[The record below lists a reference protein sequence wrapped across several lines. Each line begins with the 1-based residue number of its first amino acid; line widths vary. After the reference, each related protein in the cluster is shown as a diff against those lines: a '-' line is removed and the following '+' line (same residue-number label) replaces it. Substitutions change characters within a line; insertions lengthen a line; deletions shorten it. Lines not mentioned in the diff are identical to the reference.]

1 MEKQKRKSSCA
12 DKLGFGVKRSVK
24 FSFLLIVFI
33 FLTGCLS
40 APKFVSEDQLRSIR
54 LKMGA
59 SVIAPKGYCLDRKLV
74 EDRFNASFVIFLPC
88 DDITGTLNPGLFT
101 LTIAYTGERWSPLKT
116 FDSARSIMPQNQ
128 FENKPQIHFRSIE
141 VANEMR
147 FSGMQ
152 NVVWQLIEQH
162 RTHVKILT
170 LHMPKF
176 VKIDEIRAKA
186 RLFALMQQVQHPKDY
201 TEAPKEPAYIMRPR
215 IKPVIDYEKVFSAP
229 TSYPVRPKIKPDA
242 S

>member
-1 MEKQKRKSSCA
+1 M
-12 DKLGFGVKRSVK
+12 KRSVK
-24 FSFLLIVFI
+24 FSFLLIAFI

-40 APKFVSEDQLRSIR
+40 APQFVSEDQLRSIR
-54 LKMGA
+54 LKMGL

-74 EDRFNASFVIFLPC
+74 EDRLNASFVIFLPC
-88 DDITGTLNPGLFT
+88 DDIAGTLNPGLFT
-101 LTIAYTGERWSPLKT
+101 LTIAYTGERWLPLKT
-116 FDSARSIMPQNQ
+116 FDSARSIIRKNQ
-128 FENKPQIHFRSIE
+128 FENKPQIHFRRIE
-141 VANEMR
+141 VADEMR

-186 RLFALMQQVQHPKDY
+186 RLFALMKQVRIPKDN
-201 TEAPKEPAYIMRPR
+201 TEVPEKPAYIMRPR
-215 IKPVIDYEKVFSAP
+215 IRPGIEYEKVFSAP
-229 TSYPVRPKIKPDA
+229 TSYLVRPKTKPDA